1 MQAWSFL
8 VAEGER
14 RFAGNEGYDDV
25 IDSCYPYDSGVPNH
39 LNVREGDL
47 VVLRTNEGSRGVAKI
62 ERIDVEENVDKK
74 RLRCPYCLKTRF
86 NERKN
91 ATPKYMCRREDCLQS
106 FEQAHVSME
115 RVTRFSAI
123 YQGTWQ
129 PLTGALSARQLE
141 DLALTKSKQNAI
153 RKLDLDGLK
162 ALLSAVGMPVPP
174 DPIKEAAS
182 SKPIAGGLT
191 RRSGLVRIGQ
201 PSFRKALLERY
212 GPVCLV
218 TGPAPESAL
227 EAAHLR
233 AFAQHQRHEPEEG
246 AMLRADIHKLFDKGM
261 IAIDP
266 TSLTVALDPRL
277 RDYGTYAALAG
288 KSLEV
293 PKGAM
298 PCLEALEAHF
308 AVATSQW
315 LKVDV
320 FWRPASQPIVVD
332 GLFR

>member
-1 MQAWSFL
+1 M
-8 VAEGER
+8 
-14 RFAGNEGYDDV
+14 
-25 IDSCYPYDSGVPNH
+25 
-39 LNVREGDL
+39 
-47 VVLRTNEGSRGVAKI
+47 AKI

-91 ATPKYMCRREDCLQS
+91 VTPRYMCRREGCLRS
-106 FEQAHVSME
+106 FEEAHVSME

-129 PLTGALSARQLE
+129 PLTNALNAGQLE

-153 RKLDLDGLK
+153 RKLDLAGVE
-162 ALLSAVGMPVPP
+162 AFLSSVGMPLPP
-174 DPIKEAAS
+174 DPVAGAPS
-182 SKPIAGGLT
+182 SRPITGGVT

-201 PSFRKALLERY
+201 PGFRKALLERY

-233 AFAQHQRHEPEEG
+233 AFATHQRHDPEEG

-261 IAIDP
+261 IAVDP
-266 TSLTVALDPRL
+266 TSRTVVVDPRL
-277 RDYGTYAALAG
+277 RTYDVYADLSG
-288 KSLEV
+288 KSLQL
-293 PKGAM
+293 PRGAS
-298 PCLEALEAHF
+298 PCFEALRDHF
-308 AVATSQW
+308 AEATAHW
-315 LKVDV
+315 LEVDV
-320 FWRPASQPIVVD
+320 FWRPPSQSIDVS
-332 GLFR
+332 GLFS